1 MENFFKVRILN
12 KKINELDL
20 MVRDPNKQN
29 IIYKAGDEIQIV
41 SNVKNK
47 IYWQRLQDDG
57 IVTILQDDK
66 TENKI
71 NQKTNIKKED

>member
-1 MENFFKVRILN
+1 MENTFKIKILN
-12 KKINELDL
+12 KKINGLDL
-20 MVRDPNKQN
+20 IVRDPNKQN

>member
-20 MVRDPNKQN
+20 MVRDPNKQD
-29 IIYKAGDEIQIV
+29 IIYKAGDEIQVV
-41 SNVKNK
+41 SNIKNK

-57 IVTILQDDK
+57 IVSIL
-66 TENKI
+66 ENNKQEKNI
-71 NQKTNIKKED
+71 NTKTNIKKED